1 MKKDIHPKYYSDC
14 IVTCACGNTFVTG
27 STKKEI
33 KVEVCAACHP
43 FFTGEQ
49 KFVDTEGR
57 VDKFIRKR
65 NEAETE
71 SKKRKAVKEAK
82 EKRKQAEKSQ
92 VRPTN
97 LKELLEEEKSES
109 KEDQSSKSQPETIKT
124 ATKQ

>member
-65 NEAETE
+65 
-71 SKKRKAVKEAK
+71 KKRKAVKEAK